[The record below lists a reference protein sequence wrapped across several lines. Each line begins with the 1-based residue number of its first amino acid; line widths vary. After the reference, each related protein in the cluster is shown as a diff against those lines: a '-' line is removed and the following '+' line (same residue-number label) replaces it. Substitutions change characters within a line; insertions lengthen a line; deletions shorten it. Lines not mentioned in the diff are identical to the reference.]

1 MKKEYILYI
10 ISDILGK
17 GIPVLALMYLSLSLS
32 SSEVEK
38 TELIYVLQGL
48 FINVL
53 TLGQVHQYSKS
64 LSFPNIKSSYIILFG
79 PCLIFLILGIFLG
92 NTILFLASIAS
103 IFQLIIN
110 FTQIYNNILGSTQTQ
125 RFLEFLTGVFYA
137 ITIFVFFKIEYVDYK
152 LKVFSQIISLIILV
166 LIFRNIITRAFS
178 YFVFFSLKD
187 LKSAFAFFLFS
198 LSQWIILFFDK
209 IAGRNL
215 LLPEEADSYF
225 FFSLITSTSVV
236 INLSILKVE
245 RRKLHTIKNTKI
257 QHKLISTYPIFIKSI
272 LINLFFGLF
281 GVIGLFI
288 SQKTLSIN
296 LIFLN
301 TLIAILYTSYNYL
314 TNFIVQGSDKN
325 IISINFMSI
334 FNLSLILSSF
344 FIIYILNSF
353 NAFLILLVVHLIY
366 LQLFLI
372 KTLKKNG

>member
-245 RRKLHTIKNTKI
+245 RRRLHTIKNTKI
-257 QHKLISTYPIFIKSI
+257 QDKLISTYPIFIKSI

-353 NAFLILLVVHLIY
+353 IAFLILLVVHLIY